1 MTHLKERTQKSRD
14 NQMAEVVHRGA
25 SEADA
30 GRILQDIKDG
40 KVTINDLLGS
50 LYNKGES
57 PSINIP
63 RGRARRHLA
72 PRHRPS
78 RDSRL
83 AAQNEGADDRARYA
97 MEPATCEH
105 RISAISHVGRSDAAE
120 PSRADKHDLVVIG
133 AGVVGL
139 LSVIVGKSL
148 GRSAS

>member
-57 PSINIP
+57 PAINIP
-63 RGRARRHLA
+63 PGVTRARA
-72 PRHRPS
+72 QS
-78 RDSRL
+78 G
-83 AAQNEGADDRARYA
+83 AASPPVA
-97 MEPATCEH
+97 
-105 RISAISHVGRSDAAE
+105 
-120 PSRADKHDLVVIG
+120 
-133 AGVVGL
+133 
-139 LSVIVGKSL
+139 
-148 GRSAS
+148 